1 MTIVSTV
8 LIICVSVLFGIYI
21 ACCSENETGMFQNPR
36 YEKQKIE
43 KWNGDVPKVQGN
55 STPIVNMSE

>member
-36 YEKQKIE
+36 YEKRIRELE
-43 KWNGDVPKVQGN
+43 KQMEELKK
-55 STPIVNMSE
+55 E